1 MFPEKDSALVVVDV
15 QNDFCPGGGLAVSEG
30 HKVIPV
36 INRIIDYFPL
46 VVATQDWHPVNHK
59 SFASTHEN
67 KEPYQIIELSGIKQ
81 VLWPDHCVQ
90 GTTGADFHVDL
101 HQDAFS
107 LIIRKGTNPEI
118 DSYSAFLE
126 NDKQTSTGLEG
137 YLKGLSIKTLYVT
150 GLATDFCVFYT
161 VMDALNLGFQVY
173 LIEDA
178 CRGVNFPEGNVEIT
192 LKAMKEAGAEI
203 IKSEVIGR

>member
-1 MFPEKDSALVVVDV
+1 
-15 QNDFCPGGGLAVSEG
+15 
-30 HKVIPV
+30 
-36 INRIIDYFPL
+36 
-46 VVATQDWHPVNHK
+46 
-59 SFASTHEN
+59 
-67 KEPYQIIELSGIKQ
+67 
-81 VLWPDHCVQ
+81 VQ